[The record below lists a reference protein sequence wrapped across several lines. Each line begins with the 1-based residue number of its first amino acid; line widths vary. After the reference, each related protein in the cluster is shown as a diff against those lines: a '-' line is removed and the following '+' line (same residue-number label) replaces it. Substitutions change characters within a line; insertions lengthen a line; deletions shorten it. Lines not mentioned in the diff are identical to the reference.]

1 MKWKNIFFSGYGVK
15 KNRKNQGDFILYL
28 NTLKLWNFRKYG
40 INENNP
46 GLVVQFHEGLNLL
59 VGENDSGKTA
69 IIDAIK
75 YVLGTQ
81 SNDYQRINEKDFY
94 KPLEGKRTS
103 ELKIECIFSDFSTSE
118 AANYIEWLNFNSSSN
133 YELHIRLKAKIIDN
147 RIITDIRAG
156 VDGADIQLDGTAREL
171 LKTIY
176 LKPLR
181 DAESELTPGYKS
193 RLAQILKNHHLF
205 QLNGDD
211 DHPLVHF
218 IKEANSKINAYFTD
232 EKITLYTKDE
242 TTEDIIVTKTGKE
255 ISRNLNNYLTE
266 FFPEGDVNSADF
278 KISDME
284 LSDVLKR
291 LSLTIDEN
299 ASGLGTLNLLFI
311 ATELLLLQNES
322 NNGLKLALI
331 EEIEA
336 HLHPQAQLRLID
348 FLQKT
353 RTKGQFILTTHSTTL
368 ASSIELKNLIICRE
382 NQAFPMGPQ
391 YTELAQSDYRFLERF
406 LDATKSNLFFS
417 RGVILVE
424 GDAEN
429 LLVPTIAKLIGKPLH
444 KHGVSIVNVG
454 STAFLRY
461 SKIFLR
467 KDSQKMKIPVAIVTD
482 LDIRPIEYYDDKKIE
497 LEIYCV
503 NNTNISQLKEL
514 SEDFKFDKIKDNVYD
529 SKSSFEDALRT
540 IYKNKRF
547 PNGFKEKC
555 FPIAKFEINK
565 EFIESLR
572 TKKMISKVESLSK
585 DNVQAFISTKWTLEY
600 DFALSKL
607 KNFILKSILL
617 AKLEKS
623 YEEIDLFEDIFNEIT
638 DEEIEKTEDWKGKS
652 DEEIAYEIYKIL
664 LNKQASK
671 AINAQYLAE
680 ILDSE
685 KGTNRDDI
693 VSSLYSDH
701 NINYI
706 VNAINYVTKSG
717 SN

>member
-1 MKWKNIFFSGYGVK
+1 MF
-15 KNRKNQGDFILYL
+15 L

-40 INENNP
+40 INDNNP
-46 GLVVQFHEGLNLL
+46 GLIVQFHEGLNLL

-75 YVLGTQ
+75 YILGTQ

-94 KPLEGKRTS
+94 KPIDGKRTT
-103 ELKIECIFSDFSTSE
+103 ELKVECIFSDFSPTE
-118 AANYIEWLNFNSSSN
+118 AANFIEWLNFNSSGK
-133 YELHIRLKAKIIDN
+133 YELHIRLKAKIIEN

-181 DAESELTPGYKS
+181 DAEIELTPGYKS

-205 QLNGDD
+205 QLNGEV

-218 IKEANSKINAYFTD
+218 IKEANSKINAYFSD
-232 EKITLYTKDE
+232 EKITLYSKDE

-255 ISRNLNNYLTE
+255 ISTNLNKYLTE
-266 FFPEGDVNSADF
+266 FFPEGDVNNADF

-299 ASGLGTLNLLFI
+299 TSGLGTLNLLFI

-368 ASSIELKNLIICRE
+368 ASSIELENLIICRD

-391 YTELAQSDYRFLERF
+391 YTELAKSDYRFLERF
-406 LDATKSNLFFS
+406 LDATKSNLFFA

-444 KHGVSIVNVG
+444 KHGVSIVNIG

-467 KDSQKMKIPVAIVTD
+467 KVNKQMHIPVAIVTD
-482 LDIRPIEYYDDKKIE
+482 LDVRPIEYYNDKKIE
-497 LEIYCV
+497 LEIFCV
-503 NNTNISQLKEL
+503 NDTNISKLNEL
-514 SEDFKFDKIKDNVYD
+514 SDDFDFDKIKDNIYE

-540 IYKNKRF
+540 IYINKRF

-555 FPIAKFEINK
+555 FPLAKFEINK

-572 TKKMISKVESLSK
+572 TKKMKSKVDSLSK
-585 DNVQAFISTKWTLEY
+585 DNVQAFISPKWTLEY

-607 KNFILKSILL
+607 KEYILKSILL
-617 AKLEKS
+617 AKLVKS
-623 YEEIDLFEDIFNEIT
+623 NDEIEIDQDIFKKIT
-638 DEEIEKTEDWKGKS
+638 EEVEEKIEDWKKSKCS
-652 DEEIAYEIYKIL
+652 DEEIAYEIYKFL

-680 ILDSE
+680 LLDNENGS
-685 KGTNRDDI
+685 TRDEI
-693 VSSLYSDH
+693 ASLLCSDQ

-706 VNAINYVTKSG
+706 VNAINYVTKGG